1 MNSYGGYDGA
11 GDGDDMGGGVVGG
24 ASQETLAD
32 HQIHFYGI
40 ASVLCMIMSV
50 FVIMLIMYMLFAFA
64 SKYMPSPRRYDD
76 ERGSFAGLKSNQ
88 LPFQGTLPNARY
100 LSTSSGFLGASDGG
114 PSFWNIGDVDKT
126 AEALNRMNK
135 SVTRDGTNDM
145 DDFGEVVK
153 GQNGDVNA
161 YGKVDTR
168 KEIIGRDKMGPGQY
182 YKFYGRGGPSRFI

>member
-11 GDGDDMGGGVVGG
+11 GDDGVEGGVVGG
-24 ASQETLAD
+24 VTQDDMWASQV
-32 HQIHFYGI
+32 HFYGI
-40 ASVLCMIMSV
+40 ATVLCVIMSV
-50 FVIMLIMYMLFAFA
+50 FVIMLIFYMLFAFA
-64 SKYMPSPRRYDD
+64 SKYMPSPPRYDD
-76 ERGSFAGLKSNQ
+76 ERDSFAGLKSYQ
-88 LPFQGTLPNARY
+88 LPFQGNLPNARY
-100 LSTSSGFLGASDGG
+100 LSTDSSRFLGASDGG